1 MFHSLSVCV
10 ACGAEDQAQA
20 LFSRL
25 LLSIILWTF
34 SNDTRQRSVRAQIW
48 LDSNLL
54 HEALLFHNEKKATSQ
69 TFHFCHKHV
78 IVTRPCF

>member
-20 LFSRL
+20 LLSRL

-54 HEALLFHNEKKATSQ
+54 HEALLFHNEKKSY
-69 TFHFCHKHV
+69 FSD
-78 IVTRPCF
+78 ISLLP